1 MLSSLDGKESKDV
14 YSHHFYST
22 LHCRIQPV
30 EYGKERRKNGK
41 KEERG
46 EGKGGK
52 EEERTGRK
60 GGREGRKEREE
71 IKGIKIGKE
80 EIKLS
85 LLTEVVKK

>member
-1 MLSSLDGKESKDV
+1 MK
-14 YSHHFYST
+14 
-22 LHCRIQPV
+22 
-30 EYGKERRKNGK
+30 YGKERRKNGK

-60 GGREGRKEREE
+60 GEREGRKEREE

-85 LLTEVVKK
+85 LLTDNISCRQKILRNPPKITRTNK